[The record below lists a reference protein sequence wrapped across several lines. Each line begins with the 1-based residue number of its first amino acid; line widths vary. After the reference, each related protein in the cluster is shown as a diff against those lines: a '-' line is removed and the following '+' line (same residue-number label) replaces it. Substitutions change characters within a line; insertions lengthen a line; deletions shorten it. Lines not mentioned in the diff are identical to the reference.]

1 MPNATIDGPKIHDIN
16 IKGDDMHYKKPGQE
30 RCLLLVLLF
39 LFVCLGA
46 LSVQAEESGRRVE
59 RGYAFLGF
67 KGDEYVRICYITESG
82 TLIPLST
89 EYSQEIM
96 DKGFNVIITS
106 HGKKIFYSRCNWM
119 DDEPK
124 YNIYTIDI
132 IKDVTRQLT
141 QNDRGQE
148 ISLMD
153 ISPDGKNILF
163 SEFLENTLDICVM
176 GAEGENRTTLATVED
191 LEHGW
196 IFGRW
201 LNNTEIIFDAH
212 NDTVHSAGYYEDH
225 ELIKINVNTLCAQVL
240 YSGEFLGKWRNLS
253 RDGKLIFEN
262 EDNKDG
268 YFDTSTLT
276 VHYFNLKPEYNDQ
289 YIWAPGSKKIMF
301 HSTEFQKPGL
311 YIMDAATYAYQRI
324 VTVTS
329 DEIYFAGWI
338 NNGEDFIYIE
348 FNDDYEGCF
357 YKVNV
362 NSKIISNL
370 TNQTGY
376 KESIGMACPH
386 LFAYNGTEFVK
397 LGEIIGRN
405 IDRDSEKTE
414 IINIAS
420 VYIQNNELV
429 IRIEE
434 SLYEITCLNYISLKV
449 GQTSVQPHDC
459 PSELKKIDDSYL
471 ILKKGEAVELR
482 FRIPENDVQGLRL
495 ECRGY
500 YEPLY

>member
-1 MPNATIDGPKIHDIN
+1 
-16 IKGDDMHYKKPGQE
+16 MHYNKPRRE

-46 LSVQAEESGRRVE
+46 LSVQAQESGRRLE

-82 TLIPLST
+82 TLIPLSI
-89 EYSQEIM
+89 EYSQKIM

-124 YNIYTIDI
+124 YNIYTIDR

-141 QNDRGQE
+141 RNDRGQE

-163 SEFLENTLDICVM
+163 SEFLNGTLDLCVM
-176 GAEGENRTTLATVED
+176 GAEGQGRTTLATING

-196 IFGRW
+196 IFGCW

-225 ELIKINVNTLCAQVL
+225 ELIKINVNNLGARVL
-240 YSGEFLGKWRNLS
+240 YSGVFLGTWCNLS

-268 YFDTSTLT
+268 YFDTSTLA
-276 VHYFNLKPEYNDQ
+276 VHYFNLKPEQNGQ
-289 YIWAPGSKKIMF
+289 YRWSPDSKKIMF
-301 HSTEFQKPGL
+301 YSSEFEKPGL
-311 YIMDAATYAYQRI
+311 YLMDAATYTYQRI

-329 DEIYFAGWI
+329 DEIYCTGWI
-338 NNGEDFIYIE
+338 NNGKEFIYVE
-348 FNDDYEGCF
+348 YDDNYQGNI
-357 YKVNV
+357 YKVDV
-362 NSKIISNL
+362 NSGTITNL

-405 IDRDSEKTE
+405 IDRNSEKTE
-414 IINIAS
+414 TISISSAY
-420 VYIQNNELV
+420 VHNNELV

-434 SLYEITCLNYISLKV
+434 SLYEITYLNYISLKV
-449 GQTSVQPHDC
+449 GQTSVEPHDC

-482 FRIPENDVQGLRL
+482 FRIPKNDLQGLRL